1 MWHCQ
6 HSWHLE
12 ALDFPVKIE
21 VSKRENELMRADL
34 DKQSSELSVAVRRP
48 CLSEVTLDLQ
58 SIAGGKLCDVSYV
71 FFPFPLLFPCIC
83 LKGKLELETQAWQS
97 DMKDIF

>member
-71 FFPFPLLFPCIC
+71 FFSVSSAFSLHLLERKVRTGDPGLAI
-83 LKGKLELETQAWQS
+83 
-97 DMKDIF
+97 

>member
-71 FFPFPLLFPCIC
+71 FFSVSSAFSLRLLERKVRTGDPGLAI
-83 LKGKLELETQAWQS
+83 
-97 DMKDIF
+97 